1 LTALAAMVISRV
13 FKLGQETARHASAV
27 ASTSLQ
33 EIQKNKKYVRKYVRS
48 INYFVSKNITT

>member
-1 LTALAAMVISRV
+1 MVISRV

-33 EIQKNKKYVRKYVRS
+33 EIQKNKKYVRS